1 MKEKLKA
8 LTKETAIYGV
18 STIVGRFLGFILVPF
33 YTNVFNPTEYGLF
46 GYIYAYMAFMNIVY
60 IYGMDAAFMK
70 YYSLSKNQNQKKD
83 TFSTPF
89 IFVLMTSAVLSLIIL
104 LLQVPINSALGIP
117 INYSTLIYYVSAILF
132 LDGIAMVPFAHLR
145 MRNKSVKFAS
155 IKIINIV
162 INLFLNIILVL
173 YYNMGIE
180 AIFISNLVSSA
191 FSIVVLIPD
200 ILREVQFKIDKEN
213 LNRMLKFALPYLP
226 ASFAATVVQVIDR
239 PILEYLTN
247 VKVLGIYQANYKL
260 GIFMMLFVSMFQSAW
275 HPFLLTNAKEKNA
288 KELFA
293 RVLTLFLVVTSLI
306 WIVLSLFIQDIAQ
319 FPLFHGK
326 SLIGEKYWDGLIIV
340 PIILLGYIF
349 HGMYVN
355 FTAGI
360 YIEEKT
366 KYLPA
371 ITGAG
376 AIVNVVVNFT
386 LIPIM
391 GILGAALATL
401 ASYIVMSF
409 GIFIV
414 VQKYYKIEYEYFKI
428 IRVLLLLL
436 ISCGTYYYLY
446 YNIDFNL
453 LIKFM
458 FLIVFSALLFLLKVV
473 DFSDV
478 KSTFRLLFKR

>member
-155 IKIINIV
+155 IKIINIL

-401 ASYIVMSF
+401 ASYMVMSF

>member
-401 ASYIVMSF
+401 ASYMVMSF

>member
-1 MKEKLKA
+1 MIEKLKA

-70 YYSLSKNQNQKKD
+70 YFSLAENHKEKQD

-89 IFVLMTSAVLSLIIL
+89 IFVFITSTLLSILIL
-104 LLQVPINSALGIP
+104 ALQNPINSALGIP
-117 INYSTLIYYVSAILF
+117 LNYSQLIYYVSSILF
-132 LDGIAMVPFAHLR
+132 LDAIAMVPFAHLR
-145 MRNKSVKFAS
+145 MRNKAVKFAS
-155 IKIINIV
+155 IKVINIIIN
-162 INLFLNIILVL
+162 LALNIILVL
-173 YYNMGIE
+173 YFDMGIE
-180 AIFISNLVSSA
+180 AIFISNLVASA
-191 FSIVVLIPD
+191 FSIIVLIPD
-200 ILREVQFKIDKEN
+200 IYRELTIKIDRVN
-213 LNRMLKFALPYLP
+213 LIRMLKFALPYLP

-293 RVLTLFLVVTSLI
+293 RVLTIFLVASSLI
-306 WIVLSLFIQDIAQ
+306 WIVLSLFIDDIARFQ
-319 FPLFHGK
+319 FLNGK

-371 ITGAG
+371 ITGVG
-376 AIVNVVVNFT
+376 ALINIVVNFT
-386 LIPIM
+386 MIPTL
-391 GILGAALATL
+391 GILGAAIATL
-401 ASYIVMSF
+401 ASYIVMAL
-409 GIFIV
+409 GIFIAA
-414 VQKYYKIEYEYFKI
+414 QKFYRIDYEYFKVTRI
-428 IRVLLLLL
+428 LILLLV
-436 ISCGTYYYLY
+436 SCGLYYYLY
-446 YNIDFNL
+446 FNFDFNL
-453 LIKFM
+453 LIKF
-458 FLIVFSALLFLLKVV
+458 IFLLGFSVLMFTLRVV
-473 DFSDV
+473 NFSDV
-478 KSTFRLLFKR
+478 KSTFKLLFKR

>member
-376 AIVNVVVNFT
+376 AIVNVT

-401 ASYIVMSF
+401 ASYMVMSF

>member
-1 MKEKLKA
+1 MIEKLKA

-70 YYSLSKNQNQKKD
+70 YYSVSENETEKRD

-89 IFVLMTSAVLSLIIL
+89 IFVLISSTILSVIIL
-104 LLQVPINSALGIP
+104 FLQTPINTALGIP
-117 INYSTLIYYVSAILF
+117 FNYSELIYYVAAILF

-145 MRNKSVKFAS
+145 MRNKAVKFAS
-155 IKIINIV
+155 IKMLNIIIN
-162 INLFLNIILVL
+162 LSLNIILVL
-173 YYNMGIE
+173 HYEMGIE
-180 AIFISNLVSSA
+180 AIFISNLIASA
-191 FSIVVLIPD
+191 FSIIVLIPD
-200 ILREVQFKIDKEN
+200 ILREVTFKIDKTN

-226 ASFAATVVQVIDR
+226 ASFAATIVQVIDR

-275 HPFLLTNAKEKNA
+275 HPFLLSNAKEKNA

-293 RVLTLFLVVTSLI
+293 RVLTLFLVITSII
-306 WIVLSLFIQDIAQ
+306 WILLSLFIQDVAQ
-319 FPLFHGK
+319 FPIFHGK
-326 SLIGEKYWDGLIIV
+326 SLIGEKYWEGLIIV

-366 KYLPA
+366 SYLPA

-376 AIVNVVVNFT
+376 ALVNVIVNFT
-386 LIPIM
+386 LIPLM
-391 GILGAALATL
+391 GMLGAAIATL
-401 ASYIVMSF
+401 ASYLVMSF

-414 VQKYYKIEYEYFKI
+414 AQRFYKIEYEYSKVV
-428 IRVLLLLL
+428 RVLILLL

-453 LIKFM
+453 IIKVI
-458 FLIVFSALLFLLKVV
+458 FLIVFSSLMFLLRVV
-473 DFSDV
+473 NLSEV
-478 KSTFRLLFKR
+478 KSTFKLLFRR